1 MNNQAQKIYL
11 DYSATTPVDPAVTE
25 AMLPY
30 FTQSFGNASS
40 IHSFGRETKISLE
53 ESREK
58 IALAIGAKAGEVFF
72 TSGGTEADNH
82 ALFGVAFA
90 AKRAY
95 GKNHLI
101 ISAIEHHAVLHSA
114 EYLRSNGF
122 EVTILPVDQFGKI
135 NPDELRA
142 SITSKT
148 CLISIIHANN
158 EIGTIQPI
166 EEMARIAHE
175 HEIVFHSDTV
185 QSVGKIPVN
194 VETLSVDMLAISAH
208 KFYGPKGIG
217 AIYIRKGVDV
227 DSFIHGGAQERNRRA
242 GTENVPL
249 AVGLAK
255 AMEMSQHEM
264 EANTNRIMK
273 LKKQLQRSLTEK
285 FDCILFNGHPIEA
298 LPTIVNISFDSSKI
312 DIDGEAL
319 LLNMD
324 LNGVAVTSGSA
335 CSSGSME
342 ASHVLHAIGR
352 DLKTARASI
361 RFSLGKFTT
370 EDEIEKAV
378 DVLETVIRKI
388 SVVSIGHL

>member
-1 MNNQAQKIYL
+1 MPNHLQRIYL
-11 DYSATTPVDPAVTE
+11 DYSATTPADPAVIE

-30 FTQSFGNASS
+30 FAQMYGNASS
-40 IHSFGRETKISLE
+40 IHAFGRESKIALE

-58 IALAIGAKAGEVFF
+58 VAGLVGARPGEIFF

-90 AKRAY
+90 AKRAL

-101 ISAIEHHAVLHSA
+101 VSAIEHHAVLNTA
-114 EYLRSNGF
+114 EYLRANGF
-122 EVTILPVDQFGKI
+122 ELTIVPVNHVGMVS
-135 NPDELRA
+135 PDDVRS
-142 SITSKT
+142 SIRPTTS
-148 CLISIIHANN
+148 IVSIMHANN

-166 EEMARIAHE
+166 EEIARVVHE
-175 HEIVFHSDTV
+175 HGIVFHSDTV

-194 VETLSVDMLAISAH
+194 VEQLSVDVLAISAH

-217 AIYIRKGVDV
+217 AIYIRRGVEI
-227 DSFIHGGAQERNRRA
+227 DSFIQGGAQERNRRA

-249 AVGLAK
+249 AVGFAK
-255 AMEMSQHEM
+255 AAEISRQGLPEQT
-264 EANTNRIMK
+264 ER
-273 LKKQLQRSLTEK
+273 LKSLKEQLKSALSEK
-285 FDCILFNGHPIEA
+285 FNCIIFNGHPTNA
-298 LPTIVNISFDSSKI
+298 LPTIVNVSFDSSKI

-324 LNGVAVTSGSA
+324 LHGIAVTSGSA

-342 ASHVLHAIGR
+342 SSHVLHAIGR

-361 RFSLGKFTT
+361 RFSMGKNTT
-370 EDEIEKAV
+370 QSEIEKAV
-378 DVLETVIRKI
+378 GVLETVVRKI
-388 SVVSIGHL
+388 SAVTI